1 MPLSRL
7 GTTSWSLQPADPADL
22 VRLIHDTG
30 LDAVQLGL
38 SPVVTDRA
46 VWAQTVPRLLESNI
60 TLLSGMMMPVA
71 EDYTTL
77 ESIRQ
82 TGGVRPNETWP
93 ANEAMARAMAVLA
106 SNAGISMVTM
116 HAGCIPESAEDPEH
130 ATMLSRL
137 RLLAD
142 VFYREGVHL
151 AFETG
156 QESAA
161 SLLDVL
167 AALDH
172 PGVGINFD
180 PANMLLYGSGDPIE
194 AMRLLSPYI
203 MGLHLKDAVP
213 SSVPG
218 TWGTEMPL
226 GQGAVDWDSFFALAH
241 ELPHSVDAV
250 IEREGGD
257 QRVEQIRMG
266 VDFVRTHFT

>member
-7 GTTSWSLQPADPADL
+7 GTTSWSLRPNDPANL
-22 VRLIHDTG
+22 VQLIHDTG

-46 VWAQTVPRLLESNI
+46 VWADTVPRLLESQI
-60 TLLSGMMMPVA
+60 TLLSGMMMPVG

-77 ESIRQ
+77 ESIRE
-82 TGGVRPNETWP
+82 TGGVRPDGTWP

-106 SNAGISMVTM
+106 SNAGIGMVTM
-116 HAGCIPESAEDPEH
+116 HAGCIPASSDDPEH
-130 ATMLSRL
+130 AIMLRRL
-137 RLLAD
+137 RVLAD
-142 VFYREGVHL
+142 VFHREGVQL

-161 SLLDVL
+161 SLLEVL
-167 AALDH
+167 NALNH
-172 PGVGINFD
+172 PAVGINFD

-194 AMRLLSPYI
+194 AMQLLSPHI

-213 SSVPG
+213 SHEPD

-226 GQGAVDWDSFFALAH
+226 GQGAVDWDAFFAIAH
-241 ELPHSVDAV
+241 DLPRSVDAV

-257 QRVEQIRMG
+257 QRVEEIRMG
-266 VDFVRTHFT
+266 VDFVRTHFA